1 MKYSSSSHV
10 QKQKRIRKLKWFG
23 LFALLLL
30 LCGGAVVLSGAVLPD
45 VKASISEIIP
55 SRVDE
60 RVDEMLDVKVCNR
73 LLRNQIPYKSMESI
87 NARRMFDDNN
97 DIQLEAA
104 RKNGI
109 SNPYRTYNPQ
119 DDSMLVSIF
128 SNNLY
133 CVDKMDYSSPYLVKD
148 AALLLQMLALRFN
161 QIVEESGKAGGHSY
175 RLIVTSAL
183 RTPSSVARLRRYNRN
198 ATDNSCHIYGTTTD
212 VSYIRFLRDDN
223 VVVNEIFLQ
232 QALAKAFYEL
242 RYEGLCYVK
251 FERRQSCYH
260 FTVRSVNYK
269 GSKKHES
276 VAYHELKPA
285 ACPTDLSYDE
295 LMLPK
300 SDNDT
305 VYEGHMAHL
314 LRCLVD
320 NACNEVV
327 ASQPGDVSEGPYV
340 SDIFIYANK

>member
-10 QKQKRIRKLKWFG
+10 QKQKRIRRLKWFG
-23 LFALLLL
+23 LCALLVV
-30 LCGGAVVLSGAVLPD
+30 LCSGALALSGAVSYDLKIDP
-45 VKASISEIIP
+45 IIP
-55 SRVDE
+55 FRGDSGIQDT
-60 RVDEMLDVKVCNR
+60 LDYTQCKR
-73 LLRNQIPYKSMESI
+73 LQRSQIPYKSMGAI
-87 NARRMFDDNN
+87 NARRTFNDNN

-109 SNPYRTYNPQ
+109 SNPYSNYNPQ
-119 DDSMLVSIF
+119 DDPMLVPIY

-133 CVDKMDYSSPYLVKD
+133 CVDEMDYSTPYLVKD

-161 QIVEESGKAGGHSY
+161 QIVDESGKSGGHGY

-183 RTPSSVARLRRYNRN
+183 RTPSSVSQLRKYNRN

-212 VSYIRFLRDDN
+212 VSYVRFLRDDN
-223 VVVNEIFLQ
+223 VVVNEVFLQ

-251 FERRQSCYH
+251 FERHQSCYH
-260 FTVRSVNYK
+260 FTVRSVNYN
-269 GSKKHES
+269 GSKKCDT
-276 VAYHELKPA
+276 VAYQDLKPA
-285 ACPTDLSYDE
+285 PCPSDLSYDE

-300 SDNDT
+300 SEFET
-305 VYEGHMAHL
+305 VCPGHLDHL
-314 LRCLVD
+314 VGCLTA
-320 NACNEVV
+320 NECEVV
-327 ASQPGDVSEGPYV
+327 EEPQSVDTASRPYL